1 MQHQEVEVE
10 GVANGAPHLEVD
22 EERLWRDVGVER
34 LWVPAFSHPCI
45 LNDDED
51 KLRSLAPRRLNH
63 QLLHCRL
70 RHVLV
75 QKTPRHCALCKLP
88 LAE

>member
-1 MQHQEVEVE
+1 MQRQEVE
-10 GVANGAPHLEVD
+10 GLATSAPRLEFGD
-22 EERLWRDVGVER
+22 ERLWRDVGVER
-34 LWVPAFSHPCI
+34 LWVPVFSHPCI

-75 QKTPRHCALCKLP
+75 QQTPRHCALCKLP